1 MVGGQVGVAGL
12 PVIRVVELVRRN
24 VLETVHDHP
33 QVMVENLVHREPR
46 GKNKCATSSHALVR
60 MLYDEYLVYLIA

>member
-12 PVIRVVELVRRN
+12 RAIRVVELVRRN

-33 QVMVENLVHREPR
+33 QVMVENLVRELR
-46 GKNKCATSSHALVR
+46 GKNKCATSSHVLVT
-60 MLYDEYLVYLIA
+60 MHYNEYLVYLIA

>member
-33 QVMVENLVHREPR
+33 QVMVENLVRELR
-46 GKNKCATSSHALVR
+46 GKNKRATSSHALVR
-60 MLYDEYLVYLIA
+60 MPYNEYLVYLIA

>member
-33 QVMVENLVHREPR
+33 QVMVENLVRELR
-46 GKNKCATSSHALVR
+46 GKNKCATSSHVLVT
-60 MLYDEYLVYLIA
+60 MHYNEYLVYLIA